1 VSIVT
6 IVDTRTGK
14 LMPGM
19 SILTGARKIL
29 AIVPSDK
36 MIRDASIPVI
46 DAAGKFA
53 LPGYNDMHVHL
64 LDQENSSA
72 LLALML
78 TRGITGIRQMS
89 GSSELLEQRRNETL
103 PIDSTSA
110 PGNARKRLNSLQCRI
125 REFRRCID
133 RTAEGG
139 RSGFY
144 QGSIGEPGGILRAI
158 DAGEASNAG
167 FKTIEH
173 LGPEIRFGLHAQPMR
188 PDYWRRGVFRLR
200 AGE

>member
-103 PIDSTSA
+103 PIDKGAPVLLATPGSVLTPFNAGSVSSA
-110 PGNARKRLNSLQCRI
+110 DALIEQQK
-125 REFRRCID
+125 
-133 RTAEGG
+133 AEGADFIKVPLVSPEVFFAQSMPEKHPMQDSRQSSTLVR
-139 RSGFY
+139 RSD
-144 QGSIGEPGGILRAI
+144 L
-158 DAGEASNAG
+158 
-167 FKTIEH
+167 
-173 LGPEIRFGLHAQPMR
+173 
-188 PDYWRRGVFRLR
+188 DYMLNR
-200 AGE
+200 